1 MNNDT
6 NDIEN
11 ALEEELVKPK
21 YFLLVD
27 DFEST
32 ATFLRIPTM
41 NIEIKYKEHNQ
52 IKPMKITDLKSKNI
66 KPIHDNW

>member
-11 ALEEELVKPK
+11 ALEQELIGPK

-32 ATFLRIPTM
+32 ATFLRMPTM
-41 NIEIKYKEHNQ
+41 NIEIKMKEIQ
-52 IKPMKITDLKSKNI
+52 KDKMKITDLKSKNI